1 MKKTTDPKQA
11 AVEEVSEI
19 LKAIV
24 LKYNI
29 TGNEPNAAIIEA
41 FQEGMRYANNKLKLA
56 MEESLN
62 VRD

>member
-1 MKKTTDPKQA
+1 MKKTTDLKEQ

-29 TGNEPNAAIIEA
+29 VGNEQNAALIEA
-41 FQEGMRYANNKLKLA
+41 FQEGLRYANNKLKVVLEDTVNA
-56 MEESLN
+56 
-62 VRD
+62 RD